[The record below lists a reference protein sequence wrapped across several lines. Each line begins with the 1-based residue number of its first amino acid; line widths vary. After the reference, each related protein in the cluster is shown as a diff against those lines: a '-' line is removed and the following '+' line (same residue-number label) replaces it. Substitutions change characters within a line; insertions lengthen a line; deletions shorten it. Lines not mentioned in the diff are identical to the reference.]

1 MACDCPKKK
10 KRKPRC
16 DTCRKRTCECATKR
30 RRRRRSRRKT
40 PGPRTTLT
48 QSRSVPFYYPQGS
61 FMQIGQPSDSFYSS
75 LITSAADSVAAA
87 LKLSRGVKPGPH
99 ITTLHQTP
107 VAQRSQPLK
116 KEINSAIEI
125 ENKVR
130 GEYAQKM
137 NAELEAVRESQLTS
151 QADIIATEAIRA
163 ARSSL
168 QSKKYYEQRKARE
181 AVRRGEDFNQAKHNY
196 LDLAYSEPNIA
207 PVELMAP
214 VENYQLENYQLVNEG
229 IIPEYTPS
237 EVASAAPTVPYAG
250 ITSRVTSDDVAL
262 GLMENKIAHMSA
274 HTAPIQSKPSVVK
287 KKRGAKKLVIVDKV
301 DGGVRGGGEKFGD
314 FQKQTLMQ
322 QMAIKRAPDTSNK
335 SGTTISFAN

>member
-87 LKLSRGVKPGPH
+87 LKLSRGVKPGPQ

-125 ENKVR
+125 ENKVK

-137 NAELEAVRESQLTS
+137 KTELEAVREFQLTS
-151 QADIIATEAIRA
+151 QADILAKEAIKA
-163 ARSSL
+163 ARTSL
-168 QSKKYYEQRKARE
+168 QSKKYRDQKQARE
-181 AVRRGEDFNQAKHNY
+181 AVKRAEDLNQATHNY
-196 LDLAYSEPNIA
+196 HVDALDLAGQNRSNIA

-214 VENYQLENYQLVNEG
+214 VENYQLVNEG